1 MAAVPQRPINGPLD
15 LLSLF
20 TDGRSEALAFGE
32 TDVSAM
38 PVVLARIPND
48 LGGALLTL
56 VYDGDLELVFDEIGK
71 LGAVNFGFA
80 DGDLLADPVLEALA
94 GEPANGPVIGGRDL
108 KSFVRLAD
116 FAAGAQSF
124 GSFELTGRT
133 SDGWLRLT
141 ATSAVSSVRFEFLS
155 RAANAPAGGT
165 PDYFLYGI
173 SVVSVVYEARLTSLM
188 NSQYGETHV
197 L

>member
-1 MAAVPQRPINGPLD
+1 MAAVRRRQLPVSLD
-15 LLSLF
+15 LHSLF
-20 TDGRSEALAFGE
+20 ADGRSGVLAFGV
-32 TDVSAM
+32 TDVSAV
-38 PVVLARIPND
+38 PAELERIPHD
-48 LGGALLTL
+48 LGVALLTI
-56 VYDGDLELVFDEIGK
+56 VRDGDLELVFDEIGK

-94 GEPANGPVIGGRDL
+94 GKAANGPVIGDRDL
-108 KSFVRLAD
+108 KAFVRLAD
-116 FAAGAQSF
+116 FAAVAQPF

-141 ATSAVSSVRFEFLS
+141 ATSAASSARFEFLS